1 MPRRRRRQGDD
12 GVSQWTDVPT
22 IAGVPEFVHSD
33 ALYLFRD
40 EARPCSES
48 EYRQGDTSKA
58 ATTMCAVTADLS
70 DDQIDEI
77 AAYYLPF
84 VAAKQDFD
92 AALAEAGKAVHEA
105 QCDRCHSEGGSNPDD
120 EAGILAG
127 NLMGYLEAQLAAYR
141 AGKREQRKLLRQ
153 SAMTGSSH
161 GGVDFGKLFVS
172 IDSMDTEGFLGFI
185 APDGEF
191 RFGSSPPVQGHDGIR
206 AAVEG
211 FFSSFAALVT
221 YTRHD
226 GSRITLPFCNV
237 FETEDGLISLYR
249 IYIDVAPLY
258 AA

>member
-1 MPRRRRRQGDD
+1 MKRLISIAFSLTLGLFASAAMAGDLDAIVADCNGCHGDD

-33 ALYLFRD
+33 ALYIFRD

-77 AAYYLPF
+77 AAYYAGLPF

-105 QCDRCHSEGGSNPDD
+105 NCDRCHSEGGSNPED

-141 AGKREQRKLLRQ
+141 AGEREQPKKMEEKV
-153 SAMTGSSH
+153 SALTDDD
-161 GGVDFGKLFVS
+161 VK
-172 IDSMDTEGFLGFI
+172 
-185 APDGEF
+185 
-191 RFGSSPPVQGHDGIR
+191 
-206 AAVEG
+206 
-211 FFSSFAALVT
+211 ALVN
-221 YTRHD
+221 
-226 GSRITLPFCNV
+226 F
-237 FETEDGLISLYR
+237 
-249 IYIDVAPLY
+249 Y
-258 AA
+258 ASQQ